1 MATQPLEP
9 DMETAIVPI
18 SPAQIAEY
26 LHPVMDLQTAKARLL
41 EFQQFVKFY
50 LKDGEDY
57 GIIPGTPKPTLLKPG
72 ADKLCELYGLAD
84 TYPDSRIHRTE
95 DWTKDPPLFDYEVTC
110 VLIHKSAGFVVGEGM
125 GSCNSYEGKYRWRDA
140 SRKCP
145 KCSKET
151 IIKGKEEYGGGW
163 LCFAKKGGCGA
174 KFLDADPTIM
184 SQNVGRIANPD
195 IADIKN
201 TILKMAKKRAKID
214 ATIAATRSSGI
225 FTQDLEDISEPEKP
239 NPLRNFTGKIKEFKV
254 MDQAYGMRLKGI
266 KPILWIKN
274 EGLCEQLA
282 KANEMEQEITV
293 ECLERQGNKG
303 KYWEVIRLLRMG
315 EYDFTDENDLTAALK
330 ASEEYAAAKNSPA
343 AEASPFIA
351 STEDIPF

>member
-1 MATQPLEP
+1 
-9 DMETAIVPI
+9 MEEGLVLDQRALVQ
-18 SPAQIAEY
+18 ADY
-26 LHPVMDLQTAKARLL
+26 LHPVMDLATAKARLL

-50 LKDGEDY
+50 LRDGEDF

-84 TYPDSRIHRTE
+84 TYPDHRIHRVE

-110 VLIHKSAGFVVGEGM
+110 VLVRKGSGDVVGEGM

-174 KFLDADPTIM
+174 KFSDTDEAIVK
-184 SQNVGRIANPD
+184 QNVGRVPNPD

-201 TILKMAKKRAKID
+201 TILKMAKKRSKID

-225 FTQDLEDISEPEKP
+225 FTQDLEDIMQPEIA
-239 NPLRNFTGKIKEFKV
+239 NPRRNFTGVLKEMKA
-254 MDQAYGMRLKGI
+254 MDGAYGIRLKGQ

-274 EGLCEQLA
+274 EGICAQLS
-282 KANEMEQEITV
+282 KVTEEEITV
-293 ECLERQGNKG
+293 ECVERAGHKG
-303 KYWEVIRLLRMG
+303 KYWEVIRTLRIG
-315 EYDFTDENDLTAALK
+315 EYDFSDSNDLTSALK
-330 ASEEYAAAKNSPA
+330 ASVEHENAGRMPSADNADV
-343 AEASPFIA
+343 PF
-351 STEDIPF
+351 

>member
-1 MATQPLEP
+1 MQ
-9 DMETAIVPI
+9 ETIESEAII
-18 SPAQIAEY
+18 HMPAQQLGEY
-26 LHPVMDLQTAKARLL
+26 LHPVMDLETAKRRLL

-50 LKDGEDY
+50 LRDGEDY

-84 TYPDSRIHRTE
+84 TYPDARIHRVE

-110 VLIHKSAGFVVGEGM
+110 VLIHKSYGNVVGEGM

-145 KCSKET
+145 KCGKEY

-174 KFLDADPTIM
+174 KFPDTDPAIV
-184 SQNVGRIANPD
+184 SQSVGRIPNPD

-214 ATIAATRSSGI
+214 ATIAATRSSGV
-225 FTQDLEDISEPEKP
+225 FTQDLEDISQPEPQ
-239 NPLRNFTGKIKEFKV
+239 NQLRTFTGVLKEFK
-254 MDQAYGMRLKGI
+254 MMESAYGIRLKGV

-274 EGLCEQLA
+274 EGICAQISKVQAESV
-282 KANEMEQEITV
+282 TV
-293 ECLERQGNKG
+293 ECLERQGHKG
-303 KYWEVIRLLRMG
+303 KYWEVIRILKIG
-315 EYDFTDENDLTAALK
+315 EYDFSDDNDLTSALK
-330 ASEEYAAAKNSPA
+330 ASVEHTNGTPTATEIFGKSERYQA
-343 AEASPFIA
+343 
-351 STEDIPF
+351 TDEDIPF